1 MPETTP
7 PRPRRIFI
15 TVAEASADLHAAN
28 FVRAVR
34 AVDPSVEVEALG
46 GARLREAGAVV
57 HHETVARAAM
67 GWRAAFRAAEVHRLL
82 RWTREYY
89 ERNRPDLHVCCDS
102 WSMNVHFAK
111 LAKER
116 GVPVLYYIAPQTW
129 ASREGRVQRMRAVV
143 DQVACIWPFEEQYFR
158 GHGLHATFVGH
169 PLFDEIPRERPMKP
183 LLPPGEPPV
192 VGLLGGS
199 RKSIARQNFPRQL
212 EVARRILGV
221 FPEARFLVPTTA
233 ATHGVVSALAE
244 GFPNLTLKL
253 DAFDEMVPR
262 CDLCVSVSGTATLH
276 AAAYGTPLVVV
287 YHVNPLAWHLVGR
300 WVVKT
305 RTYSMVNYLSGQ
317 EKHIVPEFIPWYG
330 PVDAAAER
338 AIGYLRDPA
347 SLEGQRGELL
357 RVIRPLDRPGAS
369 RNAAELAM
377 AMVGNRA

>member
-1 MPETTP
+1 MS
-7 PRPRRIFI
+7 RRIFI
-15 TVAEASADLHAAN
+15 TVAEASADQHAAHLA
-28 FVRAVR
+28 RAIK
-34 AVDPSVEVEALG
+34 ALDPDVALEGLG
-46 GARLREAGAVV
+46 GQRLREAGVTV

-192 VGLLGGS
+192 VGLLAGS
-199 RKSIARQNFPRQL
+199 RRSIARHNFPHQL
-212 EVARRILGV
+212 EVARRIREV
-221 FPEARFLVPTTA
+221 FPEARFLVPTTP
-233 ATHGVVSALAE
+233 ATHDVVAGLAA
-244 GFPNLTLKL
+244 GFANLDLEL
-253 DAFDEMVPR
+253 GAFDRMVPR

-276 AAAYGTPLVVV
+276 AAAYGTPLIVV
-287 YHVNPLAWHLVGR
+287 YRVNPLAWHLVGR
-300 WVVKT
+300 WVVRT
-305 RTYSMVNYLSGQ
+305 RTYSMVNYLSGRPG
-317 EKHIVPEFIPWYG
+317 HIVPEFIPWYG
-330 PVDAAAER
+330 SSAEVGEAAVR
-338 AIGYLRDPA
+338 YLRDPA
-347 SLEGQRGELL
+347 KLEGQRADLL
-357 RVIRPLDRPGAS
+357 NVIRPLDRPGAS
-369 RNAAELAM
+369 ANAARLAM
-377 AMVGNRA
+377 SLLPTSTPAPRP